1 MSLNLTPTTPGVS
14 AVSPPRITVIGVG
27 GGGVNAVNNMIDG
40 KLRGVTFIAANTDAQ
55 QLALS
60 KAETRLQLGPTLT
73 RGLGAGAKPEVG
85 RQSAEEVEAEIRQ
98 HLEGVD
104 LVFVTAGMGGGTG
117 TGAAPVVARIAH
129 ESGALT
135 IGVVSKPFDFEG
147 SRRSKAAAA
156 GIAELEK
163 YVDTLLVIPNQNLFG
178 SASLTTSLVEAFA
191 MADDVL
197 YSGVRSVTDLMVEAG
212 YQNLDFADV
221 RTVMSGMGKA
231 MMGIGTASADEDG
244 EDWAVTAAERAI
256 SNPLLEETSIAG
268 ARALLVNVTLGP
280 DMSLLAYNQI
290 MNLIRETANCED
302 EEINSG
308 FVVNE
313 EMKGRVQVSVI
324 ATGLDGRTRAEVAE
338 SVATERQRPIP
349 VRETAP
355 TPPAPAPENSQPED
369 EQASA
374 TINSPEYQAF
384 LQRNNEQA
392 SPHEGTE
399 GQAETA
405 SDASPQLPNYDPH
418 LGPHQQLSGGVP
430 EPIRPRDDAAQT
442 GGGLFS
448 RLFRA
453 RPEQENRGA
462 QPSSGDRKPQHD
474 GLASPAEDDEL
485 SIPTYLRRGPK

>member
-1 MSLNLTPTTPGVS
+1 MSLTLTPTTPGLS

-27 GGGVNAVNNMIDG
+27 GGGVNAVNNMISG
-40 KLRGVTFIAANTDAQ
+40 QLRGVNFIAANTDAQ

-73 RGLGAGAKPEVG
+73 RGLGAGAKPEIG
-85 RQSAEEVEAEIRQ
+85 RQSAEEVEDEIRQ

-129 ESGALT
+129 EAGALT
-135 IGVVSKPFDFEG
+135 IGVVSKPFEFEG
-147 SRRSKAAAA
+147 ARRGRAAAA

-178 SASLTTSLVEAFA
+178 AASFNTPLVQAYA

-231 MMGIGTASADEDG
+231 MMGIGIASAEEDG
-244 EDWAVTAAERAI
+244 EDWAITAAERAI
-256 SNPLLEETSIAG
+256 SNPLLEETSIKG

-280 DMSLLAYNQI
+280 DMSLIAYNQI
-290 MNLIRETANCED
+290 MNLIRETANCDD

-308 FVVNE
+308 FVVDEN
-313 EMKGRVQVSVI
+313 MQGRVQVSVI
-324 ATGLDGRTRAEVAE
+324 ATGLDGRTHTAPHSEEPAAPAAPVEAAAPTHTQDDAQPIAEEA
-338 SVATERQRPIP
+338 P
-349 VRETAP
+349 P
-355 TPPAPAPENSQPED
+355 TPPIHEETPAPEPRSED
-369 EQASA
+369 APHHIAGSSA
-374 TINSPEYQAF
+374 APSA
-384 LQRNNEQA
+384 
-392 SPHEGTE
+392 
-399 GQAETA
+399 
-405 SDASPQLPNYDPH
+405 PNYT
-418 LGPHQQLSGGVP
+418 LP
-430 EPIRPRDDAAQT
+430 EREPLEVSRLQEDAPQT

-448 RLFRA
+448 RFFRS
-453 RPEQENRGA
+453 RPTPPTERKTPVAPTMREDTH
-462 QPSSGDRKPQHD
+462 PSHPTNSE
-474 GLASPAEDDEL
+474 EDDL
-485 SIPTYLRRGPK
+485 NIPTYLRRGPKS

>member
-1 MSLNLTPTTPGVS
+1 MSLNLTPTSPGVS

-27 GGGVNAVNNMIDG
+27 GGGVNAVNNMITG
-40 KLRGVTFIAANTDAQ
+40 QLRGVNFIAANTDAQ

-85 RQSAEEVEAEIRQ
+85 RQSAEEVEDEIRQ

-129 ESGALT
+129 EVGALT

-147 SRRSKAAAA
+147 SRRSHAAAA

-197 YSGVRSVTDLMVEAG
+197 YSGVRSVTDLMLEAG

-231 MMGIGTASADEDG
+231 MMGIGMASAEEDG
-244 EDWAVTAAERAI
+244 EDWAITAAERAI

-268 ARALLVNVTLGP
+268 ARALLVNVTLGE

-308 FVVNE
+308 FVVKP
-313 EMKGRVQVSVI
+313 EMNGKVQVSVI
-324 ATGLDGRTRAEVAE
+324 ATGLDGRTRYDISDNIAAEKQQQV
-338 SVATERQRPIP
+338 PP
-349 VRETAP
+349 VRENPIPRPAAP
-355 TPPAPAPENSQPED
+355 EEAPAAQEDETPEQDGQPSPEEETPVHEAPQPEAAADSTPP
-369 EQASA
+369 
-374 TINSPEYQAF
+374 
-384 LQRNNEQA
+384 
-392 SPHEGTE
+392 
-399 GQAETA
+399 
-405 SDASPQLPNYDPH
+405 LPNYDPH
-418 LGPHQQLSGGVP
+418 LGPHQPAGTAP
-430 EPIRPRDDAAQT
+430 EPVRPREEPAQT

-448 RLFRA
+448 RFFRS
-453 RPEQENRGA
+453 RPAADQERRDPPPPAG
-462 QPSSGDRKPQHD
+462 QKPPQRDHSSP
-474 GLASPAEDDEL
+474 LAEDDDL
-485 SIPTYLRRGPK
+485 NIPTYLRRGPK

>member
-1 MSLNLTPTTPGVS
+1 MSLTLTPTTPGLS

-27 GGGVNAVNNMIDG
+27 GGGVNAVNNMITSQ
-40 KLRGVTFIAANTDAQ
+40 LRGVNFIAANTDAQ

-85 RQSAEEVEAEIRQ
+85 RQSAEEVEDEIRQ

-129 ESGALT
+129 ETGALT

-147 SRRSKAAAA
+147 SRRGRAAAA

-231 MMGIGTASADEDG
+231 MMGIGTASAEEDG
-244 EDWAVTAAERAI
+244 EDWAITAAERAI
-256 SNPLLEETSIAG
+256 SNPLLEETSIKG

-290 MNLIRETANCED
+290 MNLIRETADCDD

-313 EMKGRVQVSVI
+313 NMKGKVQVSVI
-324 ATGLDGRTRAEVAE
+324 ATGLDGRLHAVTREGDTAETPTAETPSHPQKDDTSTVAE
-338 SVATERQRPIP
+338 TNPSSSS
-349 VRETAP
+349 
-355 TPPAPAPENSQPED
+355 PAEAQTSEPHAED
-369 EQASA
+369 
-374 TINSPEYQAF
+374 I
-384 LQRNNEQA
+384 
-392 SPHEGTE
+392 
-399 GQAETA
+399 
-405 SDASPQLPNYDPH
+405 
-418 LGPHQQLSGGVP
+418 PHQIAGSSIPLASHNALYTPQERESLEVS
-430 EPIRPRDDAAQT
+430 RPQEDATQT

-448 RLFRA
+448 RFFRT
-453 RPEQENRGA
+453 RPTPEAERKTPTPPTEPKRHD
-462 QPSSGDRKPQHD
+462 QPLP
-474 GLASPAEDDEL
+474 PNEEDDL
-485 SIPTYLRRGPK
+485 NIPTYLRRGPKS

>member
-40 KLRGVTFIAANTDAQ
+40 QLRGVTFIAANTDAQ

-85 RQSAEEVEAEIRQ
+85 RQSAEEVEEEIRQ

-129 ESGALT
+129 EAGALT

-147 SRRSKAAAA
+147 ARRSRAAAA

-231 MMGIGTASADEDG
+231 MMGIGMASAEEDG
-244 EDWAVTAAERAI
+244 EDWAITAAERAI

-313 EMKGRVQVSVI
+313 NMKGRVQVSVI
-324 ATGLDGRTRAEVAE
+324 ATGLNSQKRHEPFEEKPAETSHHTPIEEITPNTEREPSVEHGAE
-338 SVATERQRPIP
+338 STVEATGEAALSEGSEAVQEGGNPS
-349 VRETAP
+349 ESG
-355 TPPAPAPENSQPED
+355 PESNV
-369 EQASA
+369 
-374 TINSPEYQAF
+374 
-384 LQRNNEQA
+384 
-392 SPHEGTE
+392 PHI
-399 GQAETA
+399 
-405 SDASPQLPNYDPH
+405 PNYDPH
-418 LGPHQQLSGGVP
+418 LGPHHSPSGIPP
-430 EPIRPRDDAAQT
+430 EPIRPREEAGQT

-448 RLFRA
+448 RFFRS
-453 RPEQENRGA
+453 RPAPEHERRDTPPA
-462 QPSSGDRKPQHD
+462 ASERKPPQRD
-474 GLASPAEDDEL
+474 GLTPPPEDDEL

>member
-147 SRRSKAAAA
+147 SRRSRAAAA

-324 ATGLDGRTRAEVAE
+324 ATGLDGRTRQDVSETI
-338 SVATERQRPIP
+338 ATEKQAQAP
-349 VRETAP
+349 VREA
-355 TPPAPAPENSQPED
+355 APEPVSKNDQPEND
-369 EQASA
+369 QDSA
-374 TINSPEYQAF
+374 TINTPEYQAF

-392 SPHEGTE
+392 PAHGADQPS
-399 GQAETA
+399 ETTP
-405 SDASPQLPNYDPH
+405 DAAPQLPNYDPH
-418 LGPHQQLSGGVP
+418 LGPQQQVPSSAP
-430 EPIRPRDDAAQT
+430 EPIRPREDTAQT

-453 RPEQENRGA
+453 RPEHETRGQ
-462 QPSSGDRKPQHD
+462 QPAGERKPQHD
-474 GLASPAEDDEL
+474 GLAAPAEDDEL

>member
-1 MSLNLTPTTPGVS
+1 MSLNLTPTTPGVNS
-14 AVSPPRITVIGVG
+14 VSPPRITVIGVG
-27 GGGVNAVNNMIDG
+27 GGGVNAVNNMIGG

-73 RGLGAGAKPEVG
+73 RGLGAGAKPEIG

-147 SRRSKAAAA
+147 ARRSRAAIA

-244 EDWAVTAAERAI
+244 EDWAITAAERAI

-324 ATGLDGRTRAEVAE
+324 ATGLDGRERNDSIGHSTYKEQPQE
-338 SVATERQRPIP
+338 ATQDVTAVVP
-349 VRETAP
+349 VSEKDSSSSEKNLCHENELNHTASSQISHGP
-355 TPPAPAPENSQPED
+355 TPTSYSSNDQ
-369 EQASA
+369 
-374 TINSPEYQAF
+374 NSPSSNA
-384 LQRNNEQA
+384 
-392 SPHEGTE
+392 T
-399 GQAETA
+399 
-405 SDASPQLPNYDPH
+405 PQLPNYDPH
-418 LGPHQQLSGGVP
+418 LGPHHQLSNSVSAP
-430 EPIRPRDDAAQT
+430 SSSRVDTPST
-442 GGGLFS
+442 NGGLFS
-448 RLFRA
+448 RLFRTA
-453 RPEQENRGA
+453 RPEHESQNQQSPHNSKLENEE
-462 QPSSGDRKPQHD
+462 PTSTN
-474 GLASPAEDDEL
+474 EDDEL
-485 SIPTYLRRGPK
+485 DIPAYLRRSPR

>member
-1 MSLNLTPTTPGVS
+1 MSLNLTPTSPGVS

-40 KLRGVTFIAANTDAQ
+40 QLRGVNFIAANTDAQ

-60 KAETRLQLGPTLT
+60 KAETKLQLGPTLT

-85 RQSAEEVEAEIRQ
+85 RQSAEEVEDEIRQ
-98 HLEGVD
+98 HLDGVD

-129 ESGALT
+129 EVGALT

-147 SRRSKAAAA
+147 SRRSRAAAA

-197 YSGVRSVTDLMVEAG
+197 YSGVRSVTDLMLEAG

-268 ARALLVNVTLGP
+268 ARALLVNVTLGE

-308 FVVNE
+308 FVVKP
-313 EMKGRVQVSVI
+313 EMNGKVQVSVI
-324 ATGLDGRTRAEVAE
+324 ATGLDGRTRYDVSDNIAAEKQHQA
-338 SVATERQRPIP
+338 AP
-349 VRETAP
+349 VRETPAP
-355 TPPAPAPENSQPED
+355 RPAPREETSPAPEGEAEKNGEPSAEEPAPASEAPQPE
-369 EQASA
+369 QAADSA
-374 TINSPEYQAF
+374 
-384 LQRNNEQA
+384 
-392 SPHEGTE
+392 
-399 GQAETA
+399 
-405 SDASPQLPNYDPH
+405 PQLPNYDPH
-418 LGPHQQLSGGVP
+418 LGPHQPTGPAP
-430 EPIRPRDDAAQT
+430 EPVRPPREEPAQT

-448 RLFRA
+448 RFFRS
-453 RPEQENRGA
+453 RPAADQERRDPPPPAG
-462 QPSSGDRKPQHD
+462 QKPSQRDH
-474 GLASPAEDDEL
+474 ASPLAEDDDL
-485 SIPTYLRRGPK
+485 NIPTYLRRGPK

>member
-40 KLRGVTFIAANTDAQ
+40 HLRGVTFIAANTDAQ

-85 RQSAEEVEAEIRQ
+85 RQSAEEVEDEIRQ

-129 ESGALT
+129 EVGALT

-147 SRRSKAAAA
+147 SRRSRAAAA

-231 MMGIGTASADEDG
+231 MMGIGTASAEEDG
-244 EDWAVTAAERAI
+244 EDWAITAAERAI

-313 EMKGRVQVSVI
+313 NMQGKVQVSVI
-324 ATGLDGRTRAEVAE
+324 ATGLNGQKRQEPFEEKPAEAPHRTPSTEEAAPPAEGNQAAE
-338 SVATERQRPIP
+338 HEAETTEHNGPSEGAEGVHEGENP
-349 VRETAP
+349 SEP
-355 TPPAPAPENSQPED
+355 TPESH
-369 EQASA
+369 
-374 TINSPEYQAF
+374 T
-384 LQRNNEQA
+384 
-392 SPHEGTE
+392 PHI
-399 GQAETA
+399 
-405 SDASPQLPNYDPH
+405 PNYDPH
-418 LGPHQQLSGGVP
+418 LGPNHTPSGIPP
-430 EPIRPRDDAAQT
+430 EPIRPREDAGQT

-448 RLFRA
+448 RFFRS
-453 RPEQENRGA
+453 RPAPEHDRRDV
-462 QPSSGDRKPQHD
+462 PPVSGERKPPQSD
-474 GLASPAEDDEL
+474 GLTTPPEDDEL

>member
-85 RQSAEEVEAEIRQ
+85 RQSAEEVEDEIRQ

-129 ESGALT
+129 EVGALT

-147 SRRSKAAAA
+147 SRRSRAAAA

-231 MMGIGTASADEDG
+231 MMGIGMASAEEDG
-244 EDWAVTAAERAI
+244 EDWAITAAERAI
-256 SNPLLEETSIAG
+256 SNPLLEETTIAG

-313 EMKGRVQVSVI
+313 NMKGKVQVSVI
-324 ATGLDGRTRAEVAE
+324 ATGLNGRRRHEASEEEPVEVQPHAPAETVAHTPDTGQ
-338 SVATERQRPIP
+338 ATENPAASAGDTGQN
-349 VRETAP
+349 EEAP
-355 TPPAPAPENSQPED
+355 EHDPAPEGAGQPAE
-369 EQASA
+369 E
-374 TINSPEYQAF
+374 
-384 LQRNNEQA
+384 A
-392 SPHEGTE
+392 SP
-399 GQAETA
+399 
-405 SDASPQLPNYDPH
+405 LPNYDPH
-418 LGPHQQLSGGVP
+418 LGPNQQASAPTVSG
-430 EPIRPRDDAAQT
+430 PIRPREETGQT

-448 RLFRA
+448 RFFRT
-453 RPEQENRGA
+453 RPSPEQERRDTHA
-462 QPSSGDRKPQHD
+462 ATDERKPQHD
-474 GLASPAEDDEL
+474 SVTPPAEDDEL